1 MGTHATLCSPPP
13 AASLD
18 AHVRAL
24 TEEEGEETLVLVMV
38 QLVMSA

>member
-24 TEEEGEETLVLVMV
+24 TKEEEETLVLVMV
-38 QLVMSA
+38 QLVISA